1 MTTMEKF
8 MISLLTRARAAI
20 AAFRDPA
27 LVGEAKSMRET
38 VQRLDLYQEFAL
50 LSAMW
55 IGDYQCPKISM
66 LPMEAQ
72 QAIRR
77 NLYIP

>member
-1 MTTMEKF
+1 
-8 MISLLTRARAAI
+8 MISLLIRARASI

-27 LVGEAKSMRET
+27 LVGEAEALREI
-38 VQRLDLYQEFAL
+38 VQRLDLHQEFAL

-55 IGDYQCPKISM
+55 IGDCQYPKISM

-77 NLYIP
+77 NFYIP